1 MRKVSV
7 LVAVMCIVAA
17 VCGGSALSARS
28 GKDPGVGD
36 FAIYVAPNQIVT
48 SVVSSVTIHTD
59 VKYRTVEAY
68 SATVNGEDVAVPYT
82 FPDDRGN
89 IVAKLDVGRVVEV
102 VSGADSATIELVL
115 VVVKPESLKTEELS
129 ASQTVRVKD

>member
-28 GKDPGVGD
+28 GKDPGQGD
-36 FAIYVAPNQIVT
+36 FAIYVAPNKIVV

-59 VKYRTVEAY
+59 VSYRTVVAA
-68 SATVNGEDVAVPYT
+68 SATVNGTAVDVPYT

-89 IVAKLDVGRVVEV
+89 IVAKLDVGQVKEV
-102 VSGADSATIELVL
+102 VSDADSATVELTL
-115 VVVKPESLKTEELS
+115 VTEAGERS
-129 ASQTVRVKD
+129 AWQTVGVKN

>member
-7 LVAVMCIVAA
+7 VVAVTCIVAA

-28 GKDPGVGD
+28 GKDPGIGD

-59 VKYRTVEAY
+59 VPYRAVEAAF
-68 SATVNGEDVAVPYT
+68 ATVNGTAVDVSYT
-82 FPDDRGN
+82 FPDLRGN
-89 IVAKLDVGRVVEV
+89 IVAKLNVSEVVAA

-115 VVVKPESLKTEELS
+115 VRVDGTEQS
-129 ASQTVRVKD
+129 ASQTVGVKH